1 MSDEMKCPKCGND
14 LKEYVTRF
22 RCRNLECL
30 YEFKKLFPGGMSA
43 EDGIAQGRREAAEAA
58 VALLRSLG
66 PEEEWNEER
75 LCQAILGTASAEKT
89 DKGEI

>member
-1 MSDEMKCPKCGND
+1 MEPNDIASNLVDRYFFTKIELQARDMKIK
-14 LKEYVTRF
+14 
-22 RCRNLECL
+22 
-30 YEFKKLFPGGMSA
+30 A
-43 EDGIAQGRREAAEAA
+43 DGIAQGRREAAEAA

-89 DKGEI
+89 DKVEI